1 VPREAEDD
9 AVPSILI
16 VDDEANI
23 RELVTVYLTAAGFDV
38 RQAADGHRALGSFAE
53 LTPDLIILDIM
64 LPGIDGM
71 TVCRTLRETSRVP
84 IIMLTARDTDLD
96 KVALLES
103 GADDYVTKPFSPP
116 ELVARVRAVLRR
128 TQESLEPEGA
138 SAITVG
144 GLQIDIAGRGVT
156 VDGRP
161 VDLTAKEFD
170 LLVAMAAEPGVVL
183 SRDRLLEHAWGFSEF
198 VEARGVDVHVR
209 HLREKLGDDAGSP
222 RFIETVRGV
231 GYRVRKDAR

>member
-1 VPREAEDD
+1 VS
-9 AVPSILI
+9 AVPSVLV

-38 RQAADGHRALGSFAE
+38 RQASDGPRALESAAE
-53 LTPDLIILDIM
+53 RPPDLIVLDIM

-128 TQESLEPEGA
+128 TQESLEVGA
-138 SAITVG
+138 PSVIAVG
-144 GLQIDIAGRGVT
+144 GRGVT
-156 VDGRP
+156 VDGHL
-161 VDLTAKEFD
+161 VELTAKEFD
-170 LLVAMAAEPGVVL
+170 LLFAMAAEPGVVF
-183 SRDRLLEHAWGFSEF
+183 SRDRLLEHAWGFSDF

-209 HLREKLGDDAGSP
+209 HLREKLGDVAGSP
-222 RFIETVRGV
+222 RFLETVRGV